1 MEQIEITKEE
11 YDKLKSFYDKN
22 FEKML
27 SMIDFKEMY
36 FDSFNADEIIKAKV
50 NGSDVYIVSNRVDLS
65 EAMEYFDSKEID
77 LINENNNL
85 RMMYDGVSSDA
96 DMFKSLLAESNKN
109 LDEFS
114 KKYFKSISSKMS
126 LEVELNKIKS
136 RNLLERI
143 LNIDL

>member
-1 MEQIEITKEE
+1 MEITKEE

-36 FDSFNADEIIKAKV
+36 FDSFNADEIIRANV

-65 EAMEYFDSKEID
+65 EAMAYFDSKEID
-77 LINENNNL
+77 LAGENYKL
-85 RMMYDGVSSDA
+85 RIMYDEATSRADRLG
-96 DMFKSLLAESNKN
+96 DMFNDGEKAYVEL
-109 LDEFS
+109 S
-114 KKYFKSISSKMS
+114 KKYFQLEQSKSDI
-126 LEVELNKIKS
+126 ERELFKIKS